1 MQVDFWQLSEDP
13 VERVIPL
20 IARRTREAGE
30 KLLVVSTVGEQLEK
44 IDRSLWEMLPEAF
57 LAHGYADQPHAARQ
71 PLLLAQE
78 CTAVNGARFIAF
90 ADGEWRDDALQYDR
104 AFLLFGDDR
113 IGHARECWKALGK
126 TEGLERKFWR
136 QEGGRWREGP

>member
-44 IDRSLWEMLPEAF
+44 IDRSLWEMLPDAF
-57 LAHGYADQPHAARQ
+57 LAHGYADQPHAERQ
-71 PLLLAQE
+71 PLLLGQE
-78 CTAVNGARFIAF
+78 CQAQNGARFIAF
-90 ADGEWRDDALQYDR
+90 ADGEWRDEALQYQR
-104 AFLLFGDDR
+104 TFLLFGDDR

-126 TEGLERKFWR
+126 VDGLKRKFWR
-136 QEGGRWREGP
+136 QEDGKWREGP

>member
-44 IDRSLWEMLPEAF
+44 IDRSLWEMLPDAF

-71 PLLLAQE
+71 PLLLTQE
-78 CTAVNGARFIAF
+78 CAAPNGARFIAF
-90 ADGEWRDDALQYDR
+90 ADGEWRDEALQYER
-104 AFLLFGDDR
+104 AFLLFDSNR
-113 IGHARECWKALGK
+113 IGHARECWKALGQVD
-126 TEGLERKFWR
+126 GVERKYWR